1 MTHSMTYLSER
12 ESSRTRRIFT
22 GKKYLLVY
30 LICWGAETN
39 TNLELIGG

>member
-12 ESSRTRRIFT
+12 ESSRTRTRRI
-22 GKKYLLVY
+22 KKYLLVY